1 MNDLKIPAMIYS
13 RVSGYYNPVNNFNKG
28 KKAEF
33 EERQDL
39 KIPDKILYRASTM
52 NFNQN
57 QTEDLK

>member
-39 KIPDKILYRASTM
+39 KIPDKILYRASTR

-57 QTEDLK
+57 